1 MVAVYSDRVSA
12 YAIGKNA
19 AGYNI
24 VAGATEEQEEARLNP
39 VRTDVHPG
47 GDPMVGQGELNTGKI
62 KLNCQK
68 ALQRLPREHMKSGM
82 PVVFALGPGA
92 SECAFVSID
101 ARREQKDAI
110 ISESEVKSI
119 IERSYGLKA
128 SESGKASLN
137 VPAGFLVDGFS
148 VPDPV
153 GLNGQNITVNL
164 VSVSASRALEESFSD
179 IASSYGLRYGGMV
192 NICGMLADAMPLFT
206 QDADCVAML
215 VFEREIILALVRG
228 KKISAIGKADGG
240 YGILEQEAARSF
252 SVGIEEAKNI
262 LRAFEKKQTDA
273 ARLNPVRTDVHPGG
287 DPMVGQAV
295 AEKINE
301 LSARVV
307 SDIARRIGSAL
318 PKLDFEH
325 LIPATFLVAQF
336 GNLSHLSQALIDNPT
351 WLAQAPVAR
360 NAGVAR
366 MSPLKQNIQDD
377 KKVLADGDA
386 YILTALMRS

>member
-24 VAGATEEQEEARLNP
+24 VAGATEEQEE
-39 VRTDVHPG
+39 
-47 GDPMVGQGELNTGKI
+47 
-62 KLNCQK
+62 
-68 ALQRLPREHMKSGM
+68 
-82 PVVFALGPGA
+82 
-92 SECAFVSID
+92 
-101 ARREQKDAI
+101 
-110 ISESEVKSI
+110 
-119 IERSYGLKA
+119 
-128 SESGKASLN
+128 
-137 VPAGFLVDGFS
+137 
-148 VPDPV
+148 
-153 GLNGQNITVNL
+153 
-164 VSVSASRALEESFSD
+164 
-179 IASSYGLRYGGMV
+179 
-192 NICGMLADAMPLFT
+192 
-206 QDADCVAML
+206 
-215 VFEREIILALVRG
+215 
-228 KKISAIGKADGG
+228 
-240 YGILEQEAARSF
+240 
-252 SVGIEEAKNI
+252 
-262 LRAFEKKQTDA
+262 

>member
-1 MVAVYSDRVSA
+1 MPFIERKEFQKYQETIMVAVYSDRVSA

-24 VAGATEEQEEARLNP
+24 VAGGTEEQEEARLNP

-148 VPDPV
+148 VPDPI

-179 IASSYGLRYGGMV
+179 TASSYGLRYGGMV
-192 NICGMLADAMPLFT
+192 NICGMLADTMPLFT

-215 VFEREIILALVRG
+215 VFEREIIVALVRG

-240 YGILEQEAARSF
+240 YGILEQEAAKSF
-252 SVGIEEAKNI
+252 SVGTEEAKNI

-273 ARLNPVRTDVHPGG
+273 V
-287 DPMVGQAV
+287 V

-301 LSARVV
+301 MSTRVV

-336 GNLSHLSQALIDNPT
+336 GNLLHLSQALIDNPT